1 MSLFVPIESLFLPS
15 VDSVAM
21 TTCSDMVDDLQV
33 EVASL
38 KAQLDSLNQ
47 EKQMD
52 MERIED
58 LVAQTARFELEN
70 KNKCVCVFICVCVL
84 VTVCL

>member
-1 MSLFVPIESLFLPS
+1 MAETKTLLEQKVTSL
-15 VDSVAM
+15 
-21 TTCSDMVDDLQV
+21 TTRSDMVDDLQV

-70 KNKCVCVFICVCVL
+70 KNKCVCVFICVCVYL
-84 VTVCL
+84 

>member
-15 VDSVAM
+15 VDSVAL
-21 TTCSDMVDDLQV
+21 TTRSDMVDDLQV

>member
-1 MSLFVPIESLFLPS
+1 MAETKTLLEQKVTSL
-15 VDSVAM
+15 
-21 TTCSDMVDDLQV
+21 TTRSDMVDDLQV
-33 EVASL
+33 KVASL

-52 MERIED
+52 MERIEV
-58 LVAQTARFELEN
+58 LWHRLQLEN

>member
-1 MSLFVPIESLFLPS
+1 MAETKTLLEQKVTSL
-15 VDSVAM
+15 
-21 TTCSDMVDDLQV
+21 TTRSDMVDDLQV